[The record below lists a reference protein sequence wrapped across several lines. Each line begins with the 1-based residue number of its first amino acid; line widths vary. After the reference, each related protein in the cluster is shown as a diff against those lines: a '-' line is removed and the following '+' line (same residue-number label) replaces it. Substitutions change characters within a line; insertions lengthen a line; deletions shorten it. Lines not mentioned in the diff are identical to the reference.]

1 MQQYK
6 ILSYKRNIMEEK
18 ERPQMIMLLDAW
30 IYEDKSYVIYY
41 MIDIKS
47 KHIEMVLSEK
57 EIKDAN

>member
-1 MQQYK
+1 
-6 ILSYKRNIMEEK
+6 MEEK